1 MYVQKYLVEKA
12 ICSRKEAEVF
22 LREGLIFV
30 NGKKAQPGVPLS
42 PTDVVTLAPA
52 AEKRLGEK
60 TTIAIYKPRG
70 VVCSIGEDEGTTIF
84 DIFPQFKHLNIVGR
98 LDKESE
104 GLLLLSNDGLITKAV
119 TGDTHQVE
127 KEYDVTVQ
135 EHISTQKMAPM
146 MDSTLT
152 LDDQALLPVKI
163 KVITK
168 HSFNIILQEGK
179 NRQIRRMCGAFNLS
193 VTHLKRIRIGEITL
207 GTLKPGNFR
216 KLTPEEISDLRN
228 LNTK

>member
-22 LREGLIFV
+22 LRAGLIFV
-30 NGKKAQPGVPLS
+30 NGKRAKPGVPLS

-52 AEKRLGEK
+52 AEKQLGEK

-70 VVCSIGEDEGTTIF
+70 VVCSIGSDEGTTIF
-84 DIFPQFKHLNIVGR
+84 DLFPKFRKLNIVGR

-127 KEYDVTVQ
+127 KEYEVVVQ
-135 EHISTQKMAPM
+135 EHISKEKLAPM
-146 MDSTLT
+146 AEETLA
-152 LDDQALLPVKI
+152 LDGSQLLPVHI
-163 KVITK
+163 KVTSK
-168 HSFNIILQEGK
+168 HSFTIILHEGK
-179 NRQIRRMCGAFNLS
+179 NRQIRRMCGMFNLT
-193 VTHLKRIRIGEITL
+193 VTSLKRIRIGELTL
-207 GTLKPGNFR
+207 GSMKPGNFR
-216 KLTPEEISDLRN
+216 KLTGEEIAQLR
-228 LNTK
+228 TS